1 MNVARTDFKQP
12 YRTDDLRKQVKYM
25 KKKFQPLIDY
35 VQQQL
40 REMIKEVRISMRLID
55 TPVVIV
61 ADMSNDTPNRQRID
75 ALTSMKSN
83 MRYQREKDIMEIN
96 PHSPII
102 QQLNDLVQN

>member
-1 MNVARTDFKQP
+1 
-12 YRTDDLRKQVKYM
+12 M

-102 QQLNDLVQN
+102 Q